1 MTAPALIPQDDL
13 FGQPVRRNAVFS
25 GHNRLTLSRTWSGA
39 PRAVV
44 IGCNPSTADAMKED
58 PTSRWWNN
66 WFCNAGF
73 GGYDAVNLYPF
84 CTSSPAECKRIVDGI
99 DHGDWHIRDELHFV
113 NLPHVVAK
121 AKAAAQVFVC
131 WGNIAWDQDWINHVV
146 EEIQTGESPWPD
158 LWCWGTTKS
167 GAPKHPLAR
176 GKHRMATDEPGVLW
190 RAAD

>member
-1 MTAPALIPQDDL
+1 MTKSAPPSDL
-13 FGQPVRRNAVFS
+13 FSQSIRRGAEFS
-25 GHNRLTLSRTWSGA
+25 GDNRLTLYRAWSDE

-66 WFCNAGF
+66 WFYQAGF

-84 CTSSPAECKRIVDGI
+84 CTSSPAECKRIVDSI
-99 DHGDWHIRDELHFV
+99 DHGAWDVRDQLHFV

-121 AKAAAQVFVC
+121 AKAAFKVFVC
-131 WGNIAWDQDWINHVV
+131 WGNIAWDQAWIEHVV
-146 EEIQTGESPWPD
+146 EEIQSGEEPWPY
-158 LWCWGTTKS
+158 LMCWGTTKS

-176 GKHRMATDEPGVLW
+176 GKHRMAADEPARIW
-190 RAAD
+190 R